1 MLWSDETG
9 FEISGPNFY
18 HCVQRGS
25 TAICKTRFKLCQ
37 GLGQGFFLYTV
48 FVFMSACF
56 SKSMILSLIVQNEE
70 MRGGLRI
77 LHNTIFFLNLNIEEN
92 KNTHSYLREQVQF

>member
-1 MLWSDETG
+1 MRPDLKFLVQIFITVYREGQRPSVKRDL
-9 FEISGPNFY
+9 S
-18 HCVQRGS
+18 CVGVW
-25 TAICKTRFKLCQ
+25 
-37 GLGQGFFLYTV
+37 GFFLYTV

-77 LHNTIFFLNLNIEEN
+77 LHNTIFFNLNIEEN
-92 KNTHSYLREQVQF
+92 KNTYSYLREQVQF